1 MSSPS
6 QPTAPSGQALL
17 TIPGLGWLLAAV
29 ALAFAAFSIMLP
41 IAPLAVLDAGGSKVV
56 AGVATTA
63 FMVVT
68 VLTQLA
74 TATLISRFGYRR
86 VMLVATAFLSM
97 PALIQVFVT
106 DPWGIVAISALRGIG
121 FGTVCV
127 TQYALVA
134 KLVPEGM
141 FGRASG
147 AIGVAAGFA
156 QMATLPLGVIV
167 ITTAAGFHGAY
178 LITAIVGLAGLAVCF
193 FVPEPAQTRR
203 APQTRT
209 REEPTSQPGQQKERD
224 HRGGLIK
231 LFALPACALA
241 SVSMSYGAISSFLP
255 DTAAAMDPTVGAM
268 LAGIMLSVIG
278 GAQMVA
284 RYAAGGHRRSWAKGG
299 RAVATRAHPHRN
311 GYGWHWPR
319 RGCEWLGVVVSG
331 AGVSVWH
338 RIWCGAK
345 RDHAG
350 DVCSRPQRTHRAGVD
365 GVECVLRFRHGV
377 GVGVV
382 RLGCDHRFDQRCLL
396 RGGRGYPC
404 GHGGS
409 DYRRASRWTPQYNRV
424 GRHRKNDSAGV
435 AEACSEAWL

>member
-6 QPTAPSGQALL
+6 QPTAASGQALL

-284 RYAAGGHRRSWAKGG
+284 RYAAGVIADRGQKAGVLLPPGLILTAMGMAGIGLVVAVNGSVWWFLALVLVFGIGFGVVQNETMLVMFARGHKERIAQASTAWNVSFDSGTG
-299 RAVATRAHPHRN
+299 LGSVLFGAVATIASTSGAYYVAGVVILAATVAVIIDARVGGHRN
-311 GYGWHWPR
+311 TTG
-319 RGCEWLGVVVSG
+319 
-331 AGVSVWH
+331 
-338 RIWCGAK
+338 
-345 RDHAG
+345 
-350 DVCSRPQRTHRAGVD
+350 
-365 GVECVLRFRHGV
+365 
-377 GVGVV
+377 
-382 RLGCDHRFDQRCLL
+382 
-396 RGGRGYPC
+396 
-404 GHGGS
+404 
-409 DYRRASRWTPQYNRV
+409 
-424 GRHRKNDSAGV
+424 
-435 AEACSEAWL
+435 